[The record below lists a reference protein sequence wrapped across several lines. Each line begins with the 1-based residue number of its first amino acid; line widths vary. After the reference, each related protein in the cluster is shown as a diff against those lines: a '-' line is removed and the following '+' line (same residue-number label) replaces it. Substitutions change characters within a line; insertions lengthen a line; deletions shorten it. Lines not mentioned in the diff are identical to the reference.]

1 MEKLKP
7 AFIDQLRSNFEQSFF
22 WACVAV
28 FESQFPSSWFS
39 ARVHKPLCD
48 MISDYGNN
56 SRCAVILPRDWLKS
70 QTCSIY
76 YPVWR
81 AMQDPDF
88 TSMITLNTFTNASK
102 KLSAIRSVLKSNP
115 LLAQMYPERMPDSS
129 CKMSSEAI
137 ELPRTSALANS
148 TFEAAGV
155 ATDVTSRH
163 VKLIVEDDTIAP
175 EYDQMTGDVY
185 EPSAE
190 QVEKAIGFHKSA
202 EFLLHDLANDQRL
215 VVGTRWR
222 QKDLF
227 THLKGSPIPWK
238 FYELAVKM
246 TDGKPDPNGSL
257 MYPERFNDV
266 VLKQI
271 YDTVGDYMYQA
282 LMMSSPLS
290 AKDQLFDESSILTYD
305 TPPPNLLVY
314 TTVDPASIHEAGK
327 KRTSDPD
334 YNVVLTAG
342 MDLIDGKIYVLD
354 YFRQRANPGEVIDAI
369 FNQVIQYSPVVVGIE
384 GVNYQKTLLYWLR
397 ETQNKRKMWF
407 NVDELKTGG
416 RSKPARVHGL
426 QPIFANR
433 RIHLKPWMTE
443 LRQEIVAYPR
453 GAHDDI
459 IDALAYQLDFWQNTE
474 IAKDN
479 SASERAG
486 RFTGAYVLEELQG
499 RTKRPEKFPHDLSGL
514 SRSGHS
520 IAVEEFLNGDLA
532 GNFEPGHRSY
542 MFPSR
547 YTDRGQP
554 LPFSYN

>member
-1 MEKLKP
+1 
-7 AFIDQLRSNFEQSFF
+7 
-22 WACVAV
+22 
-28 FESQFPSSWFS
+28 
-39 ARVHKPLCD
+39 
-48 MISDYGNN
+48 
-56 SRCAVILPRDWLKS
+56 
-70 QTCSIY
+70 
-76 YPVWR
+76 
-81 AMQDPDF
+81 MQDPDF

-102 KLSAIRSVLKSNP
+102 KLGAIRAVLKSNP

-202 EFLLHDLANDQRL
+202 EFLLHDLAKDQRL

-227 THLKGSPIPWK
+227 SHLQSSPVPWK

-246 TDGKPDPNGSL
+246 TDGKPDPAGEL
-257 MYPERFNDV
+257 VYPERFNDV

-271 YDTVGDYMYQA
+271 YDTVGDYMFQA

-290 AKDQLFDESSILTYD
+290 AKDQLFGESDIMVCD
-305 TPPPNLLVY
+305 TPPPNLLIY
-314 TTVDPASIHEAGK
+314 TTVDPTPQETKGRK
-327 KRTSDPD
+327 TTDPD
-334 YNVVLTAG
+334 YNVVLTTG

-354 YFRQRANPGEVIDAI
+354 YFRQRCNPGELLDAI
-369 FNQVIQYSPVVVGIE
+369 FNHVTQYSPVIVGIE
-384 GVNYQKTLLYWLR
+384 SVAYQKTLLYWLR
-397 ETQNKRKMWF
+397 ELQNKRKMWF
-407 NVDELKTGG
+407 NVDELQTGG

-433 RIHLKPWMTE
+433 RIHIRPWMTE
-443 LRQEIVAYPR
+443 LKQEIIAYPR
-453 GAHDDI
+453 GSHDDI

-474 IAKDN
+474 TVKDN
-479 SASERAG
+479 SASEKAG

-532 GNFEPGHRSY
+532 GSFEPGHRSY
-542 MFPSR
+542 MSLSR
-547 YTDRGQP
+547 
-554 LPFSYN
+554 FSHRDGPPAFLFN